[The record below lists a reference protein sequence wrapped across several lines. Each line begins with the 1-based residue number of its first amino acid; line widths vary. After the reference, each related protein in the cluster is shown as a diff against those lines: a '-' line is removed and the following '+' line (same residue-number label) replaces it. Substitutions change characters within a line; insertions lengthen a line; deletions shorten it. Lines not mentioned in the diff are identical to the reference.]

1 MPGTESMSVDSTS
14 SHLLNA
20 RPYIALGYRRI
31 DPDTGGMEAEQ
42 NHITGET
49 GTDPE
54 NPLGILPG
62 CYQMELHIKYDI
74 PTDYT
79 KPDGTTEQRNRCK
92 TWHCEPSDEKDNPG
106 NCLVNITAIFRSGSP
121 LDRQLSY
128 QVRPSQG
135 SFISLGSVKLAP
147 MQEFEMMLVGD
158 VHHLF
163 LDGPNLVVK
172 KYAGNLKY
180 YVQVTGSVE

>member
-62 CYQMELHIKYDI
+62 CYQMELHIK
-74 PTDYT
+74 
-79 KPDGTTEQRNRCK
+79 
-92 TWHCEPSDEKDNPG
+92 
-106 NCLVNITAIFRSGSP
+106 SGSP